1 MPASLKDNQNMYVDI
16 GTALRP
22 TQLQQCESGDE
33 NALPPA
39 GHWVYEWPVDLFA
52 PDIVILLTVNEGTRG
67 KRMSSRKDKETVE
80 EKRLA
85 ESVNFR
91 KRYVFL
97 ADLNG
102 V

>member
-1 MPASLKDNQNMYVDI
+1 
-16 GTALRP
+16 
-22 TQLQQCESGDE
+22 
-33 NALPPA
+33 
-39 GHWVYEWPVDLFA
+39 
-52 PDIVILLTVNEGTRG
+52 
-67 KRMSSRKDKETVE
+67 MSSRKDKETVE

-97 ADLNG
+97 VHYCIFHDVVPFMSFQNYAFYGCCRILEAYRRMTGPLMVEIDANGSKNQVLADTMDAVRNKGFL